1 MSAKSTF
8 SNSTSQSYAVALY
21 ELAKENSELNN
32 VEDGMNGLK
41 KLLNDNS
48 DFKEMISNPTARK
61 EEKKK
66 VIFEIADRYN
76 FSQTLKKFLGFITI
90 KNRLFF
96 LDQIIDSFLN
106 IISINKGELKAKLVS
121 SKQLSKKELENIQS
135 ELSKD
140 FKSPIKVDYKY
151 DPNLIAGLIIQVGS
165 VMVDTSI
172 KSKLKQ
178 LKKKYDRG
186 IICKLIHQK

>member
-8 SNSTSQSYAVALY
+8 SNSTSQSYAVAFY
-21 ELAKENSELNN
+21 ELAKENSELSNA
-32 VEDGMNGLK
+32 EDGMNGLK

-48 DFKEMISNPTARK
+48 DFKEMVSNPTARK

-76 FSQTLKKFLGFITI
+76 FFQTLKKFLGFLTI

-96 LDQIIDSFLN
+96 LNQIIDSFLDFV
-106 IISINKGELKAKLVS
+106 SSNKGELKAKLLS
-121 SKQLSKKELENIQS
+121 SKELSKVELEKIRN

-140 FKSPIKVDYKY
+140 FQSPIKIDYKY
-151 DPNLIAGLIIQVGS
+151 DPNLIGGLVIQVGS

-172 KSKLKQ
+172 KTKLRQ
-178 LKKKYDRG
+178 L
-186 IICKLIHQK
+186 QKSMIEA

>member
-8 SNSTSQSYAVALY
+8 SNSTSKSYAVALY
-21 ELAKENSELNN
+21 EFAKENSELSNT
-32 VEDGMNGLK
+32 EDRMNDLK

-48 DFKEMISNPTARK
+48 DFKEMISSPAVGK

-66 VIFEIADRYN
+66 VMFGISDRYN
-76 FSQTLKKFLGFITI
+76 FSQTLKKFLGFLTV

-96 LDQIIDSFLN
+96 LGRIIDSFLN
-106 IISINKGELKAKLVS
+106 IVSFNKGELKAKLVS
-121 SKQLSKKELENIQS
+121 SKQLSKTEIENVQT

-140 FKSPIKVDYKY
+140 FESPIKIDYKY

-165 VMVDTSI
+165 VMVDASV
-172 KSKLKQ
+172 KNKLKQ
-178 LKKKYDRG
+178 LEKNM
-186 IICKLIHQK
+186 IEA

>member
-8 SNSTSQSYAVALY
+8 SNSTSKSYALALY
-21 ELAKENSELNN
+21 ELAKENSELGNA
-32 VEDGMNGLK
+32 EDGMNGLK
-41 KLLNDNS
+41 KLISDNS
-48 DFKEMISNPTARK
+48 DFKEMISSPTVEK
-61 EEKKK
+61 EEKQK
-66 VIFEIADRYN
+66 IMLRIADQYN
-76 FSQTLKKFLGFITI
+76 FSQILKNFLGFVTI

-96 LDQIIDSFLN
+96 LGQIIDSFLN
-106 IISINKGELKAKLVS
+106 ITSINKGELKAKLIS
-121 SKQLSKKELENIQS
+121 SKQLTKKELENIQS

-140 FKSPIKVDYKY
+140 YKSPIKIDYIY

-178 LKKKYDRG
+178 LEKNMVEV
-186 IICKLIHQK
+186 

>member
-1 MSAKSTF
+1 MRAKSTF
-8 SNSTSQSYAVALY
+8 SNSTSKSYAVALY
-21 ELAKENSELNN
+21 ELAKENSELSNA
-32 VEDGMNGLK
+32 EDGMSGLK

-48 DFKEMISNPTARK
+48 DFKEMISSPTVGK
-61 EEKKK
+61 VEKKK
-66 VIFEIADRYN
+66 VMFEIADQYN
-76 FSQTLKKFLGFITI
+76 FSQTLKKFLGFMII

-165 VMVDTSI
+165 IMVDTSI
-172 KSKLKQ
+172 QNKLKQ
-178 LKKKYDRG
+178 LEKNM
-186 IICKLIHQK
+186 IEA

>member
-8 SNSTSQSYAVALY
+8 SNTTSQSYAVALY
-21 ELAKENSELNN
+21 ELAKENSELSNA
-32 VEDGMNGLK
+32 EDGMNGLK

-48 DFKEMISNPTARK
+48 DFKEMVSNPTARK

-106 IISINKGELKAKLVS
+106 IISINKGELRAKLVS

-178 LKKKYDRG
+178 LEKNM
-186 IICKLIHQK
+186 IEA

>member
-1 MSAKSTF
+1 MSSKSTF
-8 SNSTSQSYAVALY
+8 SNSTSKSYALALY
-21 ELAKENSELNN
+21 ELAKENSELDK
-32 VEDGMNGLK
+32 VEDGINSLN
-41 KLLNDNS
+41 KLLSDSS
-48 DFKEMISNPTARK
+48 DFKEMISSPTVER

-66 VIFEIADRYN
+66 VMFAIADQYN

-121 SKQLSKKELENIQS
+121 SKHLSKKELENIQS

-140 FKSPIKVDYKY
+140 FKSPIKIDYKY

-172 KSKLKQ
+172 QNKLKQ
-178 LKKKYDRG
+178 LEKNMVEA
-186 IICKLIHQK
+186 